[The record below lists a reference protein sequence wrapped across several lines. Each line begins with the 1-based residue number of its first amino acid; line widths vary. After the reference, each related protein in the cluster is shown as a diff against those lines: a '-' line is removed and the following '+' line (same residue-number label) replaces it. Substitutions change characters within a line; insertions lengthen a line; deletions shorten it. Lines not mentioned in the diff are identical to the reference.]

1 MTRTRTSSKQIVV
14 RTTQF
19 VSRPFACAMQRE
31 RLRAVACCG
40 RVFVSTLSSRYLWRS
55 LATGFLLAAPLH
67 AHADP
72 FGSTLRWPLA
82 TPPGQ
87 LRGGFGEPR
96 AGHFH
101 AGLDLSTG
109 GKVGAEVLAPAA
121 GEIERVR
128 TSGVGYGRC
137 LYLRTADRLLVFG
150 HLDSF
155 APAIAAYADSAQ
167 RATGSYEQDLSP
179 PPGMFR
185 FAAGRRIAGSG
196 ESGAGPPQS
205 HAATPHGGLHRKN
218 AATGP
223 G

>member
-1 MTRTRTSSKQIVV
+1 MTRTRTVSKQIVV

-40 RVFVSTLSSRYLWRS
+40 RVLVSTLSSRW
-55 LATGFLLAAPLH
+55 FLGGLSVGLLLTAPLL

-101 AGLDLSTG
+101 AGLDISTRSR
-109 GKVGAEVLAPAA
+109 VGAEVLAP
-121 GEIERVR
+121 
-128 TSGVGYGRC
+128 
-137 LYLRTADRLLVFG
+137 
-150 HLDSF
+150 
-155 APAIAAYADSAQ
+155 
-167 RATGSYEQDLSP
+167 
-179 PPGMFR
+179 
-185 FAAGRRIAGSG
+185 
-196 ESGAGPPQS
+196 
-205 HAATPHGGLHRKN
+205 
-218 AATGP
+218 
-223 G
+223 